1 METTQNQEHER
12 LVRSAHRWLLF
23 AVAALALATGALVW
37 TKAWSQAS
45 SGTLQCSGKL
55 TQTSGMEWPKPSIAF
70 SLDYAPGI
78 LTPLKSDLEALN
90 APLQIDIDPAMLKAT
105 EPQPRMSEGGSILRI
120 SELNVSRQT
129 GRFSLRAALTRESSD
144 ALVGSSVWEG
154 TCEPSQ
160 EKDRKF

>member
-1 METTQNQEHER
+1 MEYER
-12 LVRSAHRWLLF
+12 LIRSAHRWLLL

-45 SGTLQCSGKL
+45 SGTLQCSGEL
-55 TQTSGMEWPKPSIAF
+55 TQSSGMEWPKRSIAF
-70 SLDYAPGI
+70 TLDYAPGI
-78 LTPLKSDLEALN
+78 LTQLKSDLETLN
-90 APLQIDIDPAMLKAT
+90 APLQIDLEAATLKAT
-105 EPQPRMSEGGSILRI
+105 EPSPRIPESGSVLRI

-144 ALVGSSVWEG
+144 ALVGTSVWEG
-154 TCEPSQ
+154 TCAPSL